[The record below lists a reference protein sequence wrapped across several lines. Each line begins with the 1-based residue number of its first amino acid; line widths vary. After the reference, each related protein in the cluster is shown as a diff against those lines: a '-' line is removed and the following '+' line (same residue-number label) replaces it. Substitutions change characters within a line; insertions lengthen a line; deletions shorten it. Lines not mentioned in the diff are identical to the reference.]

1 MDQQIKEKKLCCRP
15 HPMYDTLLCDREY
28 GHDGLHRTSF
38 HYETLKW
45 GVPTYEEMYDTKKI
59 K

>member
-1 MDQQIKEKKLCCRP
+1 MEEKEKCCRP
-15 HPMYDTLLCDREY
+15 HPMYDNLTCHLEK

-45 GVPTYEEMYDTKKI
+45 GIPTYEEMYDTKKI